1 MKNGLA
7 VLLLVASSLASSLAL
22 ANNCPNEMKAIDAK
36 LNSTTNISTE
46 NLKKVKAL
54 REEGE
59 RLHKE
64 GKHDQSMKSL
74 QEAKKLLNM

>member
-1 MKNGLA
+1 MKKILA
-7 VLLLVASSLASSLAL
+7 VLLLSAASLAL

-36 LNSTTNISTE
+36 LNSGSNISVE

-64 GKHDQSMKSL
+64 GKHEQSMKTL
-74 QEAKKLLNM
+74 QEAKKLLGI

>member
-7 VLLLVASSLASSLAL
+7 VLLLASSLVSSLAL
-22 ANNCPNEMKAIDAK
+22 ANSCPKEMKAIDAK

-46 NLKKVKAL
+46 NLKKVKEL

-64 GKHDQSMKSL
+64 GKHDESMKSL
-74 QEAKKLLNM
+74 QEAKKILGI